1 VSFDLA
7 HAKDELTI
15 ACDVCVIGSGAGGA
29 VAAAELAR
37 GGLDVVV
44 LEQGPHWTSKDFTQ
58 REDEMLPRL
67 FEEAGLRQTEDGS
80 IVILQGKNVGGSTVH
95 NLCYAFRTPDPIL
108 ALWRDEHGLAPLT
121 TEALAPSFERV
132 EAGLKVK
139 PIREDEVNVLN
150 RIIRTGTEKM
160 GWSGFVTKHNREGC
174 VRAGFCILGC
184 TYDAKQSMLVTYVP
198 EAERLGARLYAN
210 ARALRIVAEPGAGG
224 RLRARSVNGTA
235 VRTDGGEGAP
245 FRVDAKA
252 VVLAAGAV
260 ASPDLLLRSGLANGS
275 GHVGKNLH
283 LHPSVMAAGFF
294 EEPIHAYRGIP
305 QSYYVDQFIDLA
317 RDPHSGYVLMPIA
330 GFPVL
335 TATQLPGFGP
345 DHFRHMQKF
354 AHLAG
359 LLVLLHDRS
368 SGAVAPGATPA
379 RPKIS
384 YSLLPDD
391 ARLLAEGLVHSAQIL
406 FAGGAREVLIP
417 YAMDPLLLGP
427 KDDLAAITRRG
438 VAQSGPNAI
447 PMASTHPQSTCRMSG
462 KPADGVVD
470 AFGECHEVVGLF
482 VADMSVFPT
491 SLGAPPQITTAALA
505 DRTARHVLGR
515 FTELRG

>member
-1 VSFDLA
+1 VSVDLSA
-7 HAKDELTI
+7 AKDEVALS
-15 ACDVCVIGSGAGGA
+15 ADVCVIGSGAGGA

-58 REDEMLPRL
+58 REEEMLPRL

-80 IVILQGKNVGGSTVH
+80 ITILQGRNVGGSTVH

-108 ALWRDEHGLAPLT
+108 ALWREEHGLASLT
-121 TEALAPSFERV
+121 PEALAPSFERV
-132 EAGLKVK
+132 EKTLKVK

-150 RIIRTGTEKM
+150 RIVRTGAEKL
-160 GWSGFVTKHNREGC
+160 GYSGFVTKHNREGC

-198 EAERLGARLYAN
+198 EAERLGARLYAS
-210 ARALRIVAEPGAGG
+210 ARVERIEADAGAPRG
-224 RLRARSVNGTA
+224 RVRRVHGRA
-235 VRTDGGEGAP
+235 VRADGGEGAP

-252 VVLAAGAV
+252 VVLSAGAV
-260 ASPDLLLRSGLANGS
+260 ASPDLLLRSGLGNGS
-275 GHVGKNLH
+275 GHVGRNLH

-305 QSYYVDQFIDLA
+305 QSYYVDEFIDLE

-335 TATQLPGFGP
+335 TATQLPGFGR
-345 DHFRHMQKF
+345 DHFRYMQKF

-368 SGAVAPGATPA
+368 AGTVAPGATPA
-379 RPKIS
+379 RPKINYTLS
-384 YSLLPDD
+384 ADD
-391 ARLLAEGLVHSAQIL
+391 QRLLAEGLVHSTEVL

-417 YAMDPLLLGP
+417 YAHEPLLLGP
-427 KDDLAAITRRG
+427 KDDLAAIVRRG
-438 VAQSGPNAI
+438 VAQHGPNAI

-462 KPADGVVD
+462 RPGDGVVGE
-470 AFGECHEVVGLF
+470 FGECHEVAGLF

-505 DRTARHVLGR
+505 DRTARHLLER
-515 FTELRG
+515 FGELAA